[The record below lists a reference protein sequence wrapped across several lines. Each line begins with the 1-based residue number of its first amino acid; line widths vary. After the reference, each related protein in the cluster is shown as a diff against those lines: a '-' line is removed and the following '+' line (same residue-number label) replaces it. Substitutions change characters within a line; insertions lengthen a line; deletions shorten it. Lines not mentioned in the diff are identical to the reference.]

1 MDLNGLKMKNSFLT
15 RREEIV
21 LTTIDLMDELGIA
34 NVSMKEI
41 AKRENVTDAALYKH
55 FRSKEE
61 IFLKVFEYYVRYDS
75 YIFHTVEAKK
85 GSFKEKIFT
94 YFQLYAVYYDN
105 YHAITSIL
113 GMYEVLLYNGE
124 FARIVKETVGRRNRF
139 LMELLEKGLEEG
151 EFERNV
157 TPENMAYI
165 LSGAFEKIIY
175 MWRLERYQFSLK
187 EKAEGAVGELLELY
201 DKKVK

>member
-1 MDLNGLKMKNSFLT
+1 MKNSFLT

-41 AKRENVTDAALYKH
+41 ARRENVTDAALYKH

-61 IFLKVFEYYVRYDS
+61 IFLNVIEYYVRYDS

-85 GSFKEKIFT
+85 GSFKEKVFA
-94 YFQLYAVYYDN
+94 YFQLYAEYYDN

-124 FARIVKETVGRRNRF
+124 FARIVKETISKRNRF
-139 LMELLEKGLEEG
+139 LMGLLEEG
-151 EFERNV
+151 LEQGEFKLTV
-157 TPENMAYI
+157 KPENMAYI

-187 EKAEGAVGELLELY
+187 EKAEGAVRELLELY
-201 DKKVK
+201 DKKG